1 MSFHKLVS
9 LSNCNISLHFFHA
22 GVKEPK
28 FVVTTNSRVEI
39 HWEPPSQ
46 PNGVVQAYRLFRSVS
61 GLPYQLS
68 STFGQDVLA
77 TEDISVQPGVTYRYI
92 LEVRTG
98 GGQTNSTA
106 GSVQMPLQT
115 PLDIP
120 APKEVEALSGTSIY
134 VEWEFPSS
142 PNGAIDQFVLL
153 LNGGTLNEVQVG
165 QGPASTSAT
174 ITNLRPYTVYDVR
187 IQACL
192 RGIPGGCGTGPAKE
206 VRTLEA
212 PPEGQYRPR
221 LIARGP
227 DTVNVM
233 WDPPTDPNGIVFQYR
248 INRRQ
253 YGVTNNGLLINV
265 LNGETFMFTNAAPE
279 LKSYTEYEYRVT
291 AVNGKGEAMSNWAKV
306 RTLEAAPQ
314 VMGVPTITTIDAFS
328 VSVSW
333 EPPISANGIIT
344 YYQVEY
350 RRASNDPT
358 MQFPIRTVTVPNSV
372 TETSVSGLRPY
383 SRYEVRIKA
392 VNAAGEVASEWVRAN
407 TAQAAPSN
415 LGLFEVE
422 QISNGLSLIL
432 RWDEPG
438 QPNGILTNY
447 YVFEEGSTNSIYQGL
462 NREFEFR
469 RLQPYTEY
477 SVQLEACTMGGC
489 TKSALQTVR
498 TAEILP
504 ENQPPPS
511 IGTSNGTHV
520 TLRWSG
526 PVDPYG
532 KIIRYQVIRKTA
544 PRIVKRDTSY
554 SPETIVYETEETD
567 REQYEYT
574 DSGLQPYTRYEYR
587 IKATNSMGSTESPW
601 QVVETAQAPPEG
613 INSPI
618 VSHVP
623 GEFGQLRITWNEP
636 VKMNGLLHSY
646 QLQRNNTIP
655 WSFAPEDDRVHTDTG
670 LLAYTFYSYRIT
682 ACTGGGCTTSQP
694 TTIRTQETAPY
705 FVNPPQLTSAGTTS
719 IHVTWLPPQITNG
732 QIREYR
738 LKVDDVK
745 RYQGLDTSYTVE
757 NLTPYQAYTF
767 VLTACTFGG
776 CQDSSSVQG
785 RPEEAPPTGMQMP
798 SLRVTSSTSI
808 EVTWEAPQFP
818 NGLITSYEVRR
829 DGTLVFTTPNLQ
841 FTDYEVDPGEQY
853 SYRVTAF
860 NSQGNTESPA
870 AVATTYSSSPSG
882 MGAPM
887 VEAVSSTSI
896 KAQWQPPLRPNGD
909 IQNYTLYVNSEVVYS
924 SRGLSTTVQG
934 LEFWSQ
940 YSVRV
945 EACTVNG
952 CAISNPTEVRT
963 LEAPPLGMQAPKLRA
978 LADIKGAHDGVS
990 VIWSPPRRPNGVITK
1005 YDVYRREFTGLRAG
1019 EYHK

>member
-1 MSFHKLVS
+1 ME
-9 LSNCNISLHFFHA
+9 
-22 GVKEPK
+22 EPS
-28 FVVTTNSRVEI
+28 FVVITNSRVEI

-46 PNGVVQAYRLFRSVS
+46 PNGVVEAYRIFRSVS
-61 GLPYQLS
+61 GQPFQLF
-68 STFGQDVLA
+68 STFGQDVMA
-77 TEDISVQPGVTYRYI
+77 TVDNGVQPAVTYRYI
-92 LEVRTG
+92 VEVRTG

-106 GSVQMPLQT
+106 GSVQMPVQT
-115 PLDIP
+115 PLGIP
-120 APKEVEALSGTSIY
+120 APTVVQPISATSIY
-134 VEWEFPSS
+134 VEWQFPST
-142 PNGAIDQFVLL
+142 PNGAIDQYVLL
-153 LNGGTLNEVQVG
+153 LNGGTMNEILAG
-165 QGPASTSAT
+165 QGQASSAT
-174 ITNLRPYTVYDVR
+174 ITNLRPYTVYEVR

-192 RGIPGGCGTGPAKE
+192 QGIPGGCGTGPGLN

-212 PPEGQYRPR
+212 APEGQYQPR
-221 LIARGP
+221 LLARGP
-227 DTVNVM
+227 NTIDVM
-233 WDPPTDPNGIVFQYR
+233 WDPPAEPNGIVYQYR

-253 YGVTNNGLLINV
+253 FGDTNNGLLINV
-265 LNGETFMFTNAAPE
+265 LDGETFMFTNTAPE

-291 AVNGKGEAMSNWAKV
+291 SVNRQGEAASNWVKV
-306 RTLEAAPQ
+306 RTLEAPPQ

-333 EPPISANGIIT
+333 QPPLSANGIIT
-344 YYQVEY
+344 FYQVEY
-350 RRASNDPT
+350 RQASNDPT
-358 MQFPIRTVTVPNSV
+358 VQFPIRTATVPNSV

-383 SRYEVRIKA
+383 SQYEVRIKA
-392 VNAAGEVASEWVRAN
+392 VNAAGEVASEWVKAN

-422 QISNGLSLIL
+422 QISSGLSLIL
-432 RWDEPG
+432 RWEEPG

-447 YVFEEGSTNSIYQGL
+447 YVFEEGNTNSIYQGL

-469 RLQPYTEY
+469 RLQPFTEY
-477 SVQLEACTMGGC
+477 NVQLEACTMGGC
-489 TKSALQTVR
+489 TKSAIQTVR

-504 ENQPPPS
+504 QNQPLPS
-511 IGTSNGTHV
+511 VGLSNATHV
-520 TLRWSG
+520 TLRWTP

-532 KIIRYQVIRKTA
+532 NIIRYKLIRRTA
-544 PRIVKRDTSY
+544 PRIVKRDTITY
-554 SPETIVYETEETD
+554 SPETIVFETEDTD
-567 REQYEYT
+567 REEYVYT
-574 DSGLQPYTRYEYR
+574 DSGLQPYTRYEYMIR
-587 IKATNSMGSTESPW
+587 ATNSKGSTDSPW

-613 INSPI
+613 MNSPM

-623 GEFGQLRITWNEP
+623 GEFGELKVTWNEP
-636 VKMNGLLHSY
+636 VKMNGLLQSY
-646 QLQRNNTIP
+646 QLQRNNSIP
-655 WSFAPEDDRVHTDTG
+655 WSFAPEDDRMHTDTG
-670 LLAYTFYSYRIT
+670 LLAYTFYSYRVT
-682 ACTGGGCTTSQP
+682 ACTAGGCTTSPP

-705 FVNPPQLTSAGTTS
+705 FVNPPQVTSTGSTS
-719 IHVTWLPPQITNG
+719 MRVTWLPPQITNG

-738 LKVDDVK
+738 LKVDDNT
-745 RYQGLDTSYTVE
+745 RYIGLDTSYTVD

-785 RPEEAPPTGMQMP
+785 RPEEAPPTGMKMP

-829 DGTLVFTTPNLQ
+829 GGTLVYTTTTLM
-841 FTDYEVDPGEQY
+841 FTDYEVDPGQQY

-860 NSQGNTESPA
+860 NSQGSTVSPA

-882 MGAPM
+882 MEAPV

-909 IQNYTLYVNSEVVYS
+909 IHNYTLYVNSEVVYS

-934 LEFWSQ
+934 LEFWTQ

-945 EACTVNG
+945 EACTANG
-952 CAISNPTEVRT
+952 CAISNPSEVRT
-963 LEAPPLGMQAPKLRA
+963 REAPPLGMQGPKLRA

-990 VIWSPPRRPNGVITK
+990 VIWASPRRPNGVITQ
-1005 YDVYRREFTGLRAG
+1005 YTVFRREFTGLRPGKYKKNCYLA
-1019 EYHK
+1019 EIINCSSQCITS